1 MHILIELTQVI
12 DRRLSYTGTLCFTDL
27 AAAEGKIVRLGDRLR
42 EGNAI
47 NRSISV
53 FEEMVRIK
61 ANKESGKMFAA

>member
-1 MHILIELTQVI
+1 M
-12 DRRLSYTGTLCFTDL
+12 SYTGTLCFTDL
-27 AAAEGKIVRLGDRLR
+27 AAAEGKIVRSTDRLR

-61 ANKESGKMFAA
+61 GEKESGRMF